1 VNYLL
6 DTNVCIAL
14 INGSSDPVRRR
25 FDQALGAGSSFF
37 VSSVA
42 MFELWCGVFKGSR
55 GTFNTNRLNDFVD
68 GPITVIA
75 FDEDDARASGSIRAS
90 LKLPG
95 KPIGTYDVLIAGQ
108 ALHRKLTLVTA
119 NVSEFSRVKNLS
131 WQDWSS

>member
-1 VNYLL
+1 
-6 DTNVCIAL
+6 
-14 INGSSDPVRRR
+14 
-25 FDQALGAGSSFF
+25 
-37 VSSVA
+37 

-90 LKLPG
+90 LKLAG